1 MLKYHFNCYDKGKK
15 AKEKMHYRQLA
26 DPGQLNR

>member
-15 AKEKMHYRQLA
+15 AKEKLHYRQLA
-26 DPGQLNR
+26 KKKILVN

>member
-15 AKEKMHYRQLA
+15 AKEKMNYRQLA
-26 DPGQLNR
+26 KKKILVN

>member
-26 DPGQLNR
+26 KKTILVN